1 VADSGS
7 CASIQGYFMDPWN
20 SFDIFVLC
28 ALLILTPLTASGT
41 GVGAVRVLRILR
53 KSAAELRC
61 GCWGPV
67 LLLVQATDTRC
78 SNSPIVGLLRAL
90 RILRAAKVFPQLTL
104 VLETLIRSTWSVIY
118 ILLFLMMISCAH

>member
-1 VADSGS
+1 MECALKIVADSGS

-53 KSAAELRC
+53 KSS
-61 GCWGPV
+61 P
-67 LLLVQATDTRC
+67 LL
-78 SNSPIVGLLRAL
+78 
-90 RILRAAKVFPQLTL
+90 
-104 VLETLIRSTWSVIY
+104 
-118 ILLFLMMISCAH
+118 SCAAVVQG